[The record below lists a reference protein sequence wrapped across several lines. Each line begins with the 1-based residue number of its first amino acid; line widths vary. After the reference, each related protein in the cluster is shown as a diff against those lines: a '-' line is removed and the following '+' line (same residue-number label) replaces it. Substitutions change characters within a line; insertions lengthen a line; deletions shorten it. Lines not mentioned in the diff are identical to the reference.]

1 MMKLKKKPM
10 KKLNTN
16 SMFKNKIFKKYI
28 YIRNLIDYINSK
40 KDESDPKFFN
50 M

>member
-1 MMKLKKKPM
+1 MMKLKKKPI

-16 SMFKNKIFKKYI
+16 PIFKNEIKKRKL
-28 YIRNLIDYINSK
+28 RNLIDHINSK
-40 KDESDPKFFN
+40 KDESYPNFFN